1 MSTHYDEIKL
11 FFGYK
16 RLCNGAT
23 CHGLC
28 DLGVIKSARSAV
40 IRFVQEGPN
49 GRGAS

>member
-1 MSTHYDEIKL
+1 MITQNYEIKL

-16 RLCNGAT
+16 RLCNWAT

-40 IRFVQEGPN
+40 ICLVQEWPGS
-49 GRGAS
+49 GGAS